1 MNNQLHFKRYLVLIA
16 VLVTVLFA
24 TVPVSAA
31 SKATKNKKAV
41 ALYEQKAGKL
51 KQLYSK
57 KYIDITGDGI
67 KEGIFLY
74 KPIGAGGYIFNF
86 QILTY
91 QKGKVKKLYK
101 STLVHPSKMIIYKKS
116 KSFIVYGIGSGV
128 EMYDYYRFDKKNKK
142 YKHIAEKNRLSYGR
156 RKGPWDYYS
165 KRKISKEDFKN
176 LTKGINTGKKKKI
189 AFK

>member
-1 MNNQLHFKRYLVLIA
+1 MNNQLHFKRYLVVLIA

-91 QKGKVKKLYK
+91 QNIQEMTFIQNNQLVCLYVMHHTTTLISILSNVLLQHVMQILKQKIKMEILLFSWHLKEETLKLWNI
-101 STLVHPSKMIIYKKS
+101 LQ
-116 KSFIVYGIGSGV
+116 
-128 EMYDYYRFDKKNKK
+128 
-142 YKHIAEKNRLSYGR
+142 
-156 RKGPWDYYS
+156 
-165 KRKISKEDFKN
+165 
-176 LTKGINTGKKKKI
+176 
-189 AFK
+189 